1 MMKNNSYPEG
11 ALNPF
16 EVGDVVMC
24 IEEGFG
30 SLVEGHYYTVRA
42 VNLRHVFAKGFT
54 SGAYWKRFSLVQRG
68 PSEYDEAMAAQDTYA
83 AELVKR

>member
-1 MMKNNSYPEG
+1 MMNNSYPED

-16 EVGDVVMC
+16 EVGDVVIC

-30 SLVEGHYYTVRA
+30 GLVEGRHYTLLDVT
-42 VNLRHVFAKGFT
+42 LQHVFAKGVT

-68 PSEYDEAMAAQDTYA
+68 PGEYEEALAAQDTYA

>member
-1 MMKNNSYPEG
+1 MMNNYYPEG

-42 VNLRHVFAKGFT
+42 VDLRHVFVEGGRLG
-54 SGAYWKRFSLVQRG
+54 SYWKRFRLVQRG